1 MKKLLILVTSFILVL
16 AGCSS
21 NSDSFVYLVNKS
33 VETLDP
39 VDASYSQTFQ
49 LFSNIYIGP
58 EQVNG
63 DGKLVM
69 AGAKS
74 VDVSDDNLTYTI
86 NLRDDVKWVDNTGAE
101 MGTVTANDYVSAY
114 QRMVDPSEASIF
126 SYIFE
131 IVDNATEVIN
141 GDLKPDQLKVVAID
155 DYTLQITLDTVAPYF
170 ESMLA
175 FGSFVPQP
183 AAAVEKYG
191 DDYGTSPETTWYNG
205 AYYVTS
211 YDPDYAIELS
221 KNPLYINAEN
231 VQLENITFRLN
242 EDSSA
247 RYNSFLNKESNYAE
261 ITTPED
267 YEQGKAVGVVTDRLT
282 SYSYY
287 AVLNARDE
295 AVTSNL
301 NLRKG
306 IAYGFDRQ
314 TIAEGVYGNINTP
327 IEYIIPKEL
336 TTAAYNGVDYHD
348 YSSDSLITYD
358 TKKANEYFDAYMKEM
373 GYTDRSQITI
383 ELLASADATG
393 NSKFAEVVQS
403 SYLQEFGIT
412 INLTVQPFEQFIASK
427 KSGAFD
433 MYLQSWGP
441 DYADPSTYLGLWQS
455 SQIGSQNYAGYS
467 NSEYDKLYKHA
478 VNQTDTEKRFKE
490 FAKLEKEL
498 VDDAVAIPF
507 FQLNSP
513 YALTDGYTMTFDS
526 LAQISQEYV
535 KYEEPKNE

>member
-1 MKKLLILVTSFILVL
+1 MKKLLILVTSFILIL
-16 AGCSS
+16 TGCGG

-33 VETLDP
+33 VETMDP

-49 LFSNIYIGP
+49 LFSNIYIGA

-63 DGKLVM
+63 EDKLAM

-74 VDVSDDNLTYTI
+74 VDISDDNLTYTI

-101 MGTVTANDYVSAY
+101 MGVVTANDYVTAY
-114 QRMVDPSEASIF
+114 QRMVDPTEASIF

-131 IVDNATEVIN
+131 IVDNATEIIN
-141 GDLKPDQLKVVAID
+141 GEMKPDQLKVEAVD
-155 DYTLQITLDTVAPYF
+155 EYTLKITLNNVAPYF

-183 AAAVEKYG
+183 TAAIEKYG
-191 DDYGTSPETTWYNG
+191 DEYGTTPETTWYNG
-205 AYYVTS
+205 AYYVTE
-211 YDPDYAIELS
+211 YDPDYAIELT

-231 VQLENITFRLN
+231 VTLENITYRLS
-242 EDSSA
+242 EDGAA
-247 RYNSFLNKESNYAE
+247 RYNSFLNDESNYAE

-267 YEQGKAVGVVTDRLT
+267 YEQGKANGVVKDKLT

-301 NLRKG
+301 NLRKA

-314 TIAEGVYGNINTP
+314 TIVEGVYGNINSP
-327 IEYIIPKEL
+327 IEYIIPAGL
-336 TTAAYNGVDYHD
+336 TTAAYDGVDYHD

-358 TKKANEYFDAYMKEM
+358 PKQASSYFDAYMKEM
-373 GYTDRSQITI
+373 GYTDRSQIEI
-383 ELLASADATG
+383 NLLASADATG

-412 INLTVQPFEQFIASK
+412 INLTVQPFEQFIQSK

-455 SQIGSQNYAGYS
+455 SQIDSQNYAGYS
-467 NSEYDKLYKHA
+467 NSEYDKLYKKA
-478 VNQTDTEKRFKE
+478 INETNTDKRFKE

-526 LAQISQEYV
+526 FNQISNEYV
-535 KYEEPKNE
+535 TYEEPKNE